1 MLLGDIVPSVAI
13 IKENFRWWFDGYE
26 TVTKI
31 FGNHNFAVAIIKFKR
46 GTYLS
51 IVKNI
56 LTRYCT
62 VDWYIENA
70 SVRNFN

>member
-31 FGNHNFAVAIIKFKR
+31 VGK
-46 GTYLS
+46 S
-51 IVKNI
+51 
-56 LTRYCT
+56 
-62 VDWYIENA
+62 
-70 SVRNFN
+70 